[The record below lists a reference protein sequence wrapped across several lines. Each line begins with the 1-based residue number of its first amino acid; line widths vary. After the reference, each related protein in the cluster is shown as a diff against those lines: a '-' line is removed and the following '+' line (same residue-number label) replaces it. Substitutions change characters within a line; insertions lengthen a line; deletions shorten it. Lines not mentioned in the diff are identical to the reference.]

1 MSSPSSTLR
10 TARHM
15 FGIAW
20 HSDRASVVVIAAL
33 AVPQAVAIAATGLSQ
48 RWIVDKAHAADGRFV
63 PGLVIAVALGVI
75 AHTALAAGGRTRD
88 NYQFDVTDRI
98 DLSVNREIL
107 AAAST
112 IPTLG
117 HLERA
122 AYLDRLALLRR
133 HTRSLAGSCWALGD
147 TVTAVISGSLSL
159 WLLVGIN
166 PLLGILAVL
175 ALPPLWAANRA
186 QRRLAEARTATAEDQ
201 RLEEQLHR
209 MCIEPDS
216 GKEIYVS
223 GAGPTLDHMADTA
236 RLRVVT
242 AVLRARVGAIGWQLL
257 GWLCY
262 AAGYTGGLILTARMV
277 ARGEASLGELM
288 LVITLGSRLRSQ
300 VHLTVDGISR
310 IADAGHVTG
319 HYLWLRE
326 YAQAERSVGT
336 LEAPV
341 ALEHGIELRDVEF
354 TYPGAAEPVLD
365 GVDLTLR
372 AGTTVAL
379 VGANGAGKTTLVK
392 LLGGMHA
399 PTAGTITVDSI
410 PLRELD
416 IDAWRQQLSG
426 AFQDFVKFQ
435 LPLRHTV
442 GIGLLSS
449 LDDEAAVTRALTEA
463 GAMPIVEGLPD
474 GLDTQLGLLYQGHEI
489 SHGQWQRLALARAL
503 MRRHPLLLVLDEPTA
518 ALDPIAEHELY
529 EVFIRQARRERGRI
543 TLLVSHRFSTVRNAD
558 LIIVLDGGRV
568 TEQGTHEELMAAQG
582 RYAALY
588 ATQAV
593 AYQ

>member
-1 MSSPSSTLR
+1 MSAPFSTLH

-20 HSDRASVVVIAAL
+20 RTDRAAVVVIAAL

-48 RWIVDKAHAADGRFV
+48 RWIVDKVHAADGHFV
-63 PGLVIAVALGVI
+63 SGLVVAVALGVI
-75 AHTALAAGGRTRD
+75 AHMALAAGGRTRD

-107 AAAST
+107 AAASA

-147 TVTAVISGSLSL
+147 TVISVISGSLSL

-166 PLLGILAVL
+166 PWLGILALL

-201 RLEEQLHR
+201 RLEERLHR

-216 GKEIYVS
+216 GKEIYIS
-223 GAGPTLDHMADTA
+223 GAGPTLDHVADTA

-242 AVLRARVGAIGWQLL
+242 AVLKARIGAIGWQLL

-262 AAGYTGGLILTARMV
+262 AAGYIGGLILTARMV

-326 YAQAERSVGT
+326 YAQVERSVGT
-336 LEAPV
+336 LAAPA
-341 ALEHGIELRDVEF
+341 ALEYGIELRGVEF
-354 TYPGAAEPVLD
+354 AYPDAAEPVLT
-365 GVDLTLR
+365 GVDLTLP

-392 LLGGMHA
+392 LLSGMHA
-399 PTAGTITVDSI
+399 PTAGTITVDGI
-410 PLRELD
+410 PLSELD

-435 LPLRHTV
+435 LPVRHTV
-442 GIGLLSS
+442 GIGLLSA

-463 GAMPIVEGLPD
+463 GAMPIVDGLPD
-474 GLDTQLGLLYQGHEI
+474 GLDTQLGLLYEGHEL

-529 EVFIRQARRERGRI
+529 EVFIRQARGERGRI

-568 TEQGTHEELMAAQG
+568 AEQGTHEELMAAQG